1 MARFERESARA
12 DSGQDGLGAVTADLM
27 SSVERQVEKVIEAAK
42 ERAAEIEAAAAARAS
57 ELELETRHRSEQALE
72 LQVARLTAILDG
84 IELLETTIAGMIGAW
99 KSQIEELV
107 VEVSE
112 PLTDGGSTEQAEGAV
127 PEPAKPVTTEAEPQ
141 KLAAES
147 PEPAAAQPELRPAS
161 SAPRP
166 LSEAVPIGPAADPSG
181 AEQGNGLDE
190 MIRSHVETM
199 YEGGWPRAEAERF
212 LTRFSSGEQ
221 YLAIVDEI
229 YSRGNAPQT
238 HRRGGL
244 VSRIRR
250 RSH

>member
-1 MARFERESARA
+1 
-12 DSGQDGLGAVTADLM
+12 M

-42 ERAAEIEAAAAARAS
+42 ERAAEIETAAAARAS
-57 ELELETRHRSEQALE
+57 ELELEARHRSEQALE

-99 KSQIEELV
+99 RSQIEELV

-112 PLTDGGSTEQAEGAV
+112 PLTDAGSTAPAEGAAPV
-127 PEPAKPVTTEAEPQ
+127 PEPAKAVSTEAESQ
-141 KLAAES
+141 KLAAE
-147 PEPAAAQPELRPAS
+147 PPDPTAPQPELRPAS
-161 SAPRP
+161 SAPTP
-166 LSEAVPIGPAADPSG
+166 LSEPVPIGAATDPSG

-190 MIRSHVETM
+190 MIRSHVQTM
-199 YEGGWPRAEAERF
+199 YEGGWPRTEAERF

-221 YLAIVDEI
+221 YLTIVDEI

-250 RSH
+250 RSR